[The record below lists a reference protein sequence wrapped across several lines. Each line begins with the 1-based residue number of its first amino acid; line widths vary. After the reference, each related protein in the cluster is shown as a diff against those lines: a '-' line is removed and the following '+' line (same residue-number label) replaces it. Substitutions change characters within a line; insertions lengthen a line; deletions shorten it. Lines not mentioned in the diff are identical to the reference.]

1 MKKRLLA
8 GVLASLMVLGMLTG
22 CNADKTGTGTN
33 DGVENV
39 SGSDMN
45 LGDENQDTG
54 KITLKVWAEEA
65 QLDTV
70 LKMIDSFIE
79 AYSGEAEF
87 EITLEAAS
95 DSDTRNLLLADVQNA
110 ADVFSFPDDQ
120 LNTMVAAG
128 ALAPVPNAEEI
139 SEQTVTEAIN
149 AATINGILYAYP
161 MTADNG
167 YFLYYN
173 KKYFNED
180 DVKTLDSILKICEEK
195 DKKFSMEL
203 NSGWYLYS
211 FFGNT
216 GMSMGL
222 NDDGI
227 TNYCDWNSTEGDIT
241 GVDVTKA
248 LIKIISSPGFVSQ
261 PDGSWTAQAQKD
273 EVIAAVSGVWNAMAV
288 RNAWG
293 DDYGACKL
301 PTYTVDGKQIQM
313 ASFTGYKMIGVN
325 YYSKNK
331 EWAYKLAQWLTNEQN
346 QTLRFVEQNQG
357 PANKVAAAS
366 DEVSKVPAIT
376 AVIEQSAYGTL
387 QRVGNNFWT
396 PCTEFVDTLIG
407 GEYDRSRLQDMLDKM
422 VKGITE

>member
-1 MKKRLLA
+1 MRKRLLA
-8 GVLASLMVLGMLTG
+8 YVLASLMVLGMLTG
-22 CNADKTGTGTN
+22 CNADKTGIN
-33 DGVENV
+33 EVPENAA
-39 SGSDMN
+39 GGDMVM
-45 LGDENQDTG
+45 GDENQDNG
-54 KITLKVWAEEA
+54 KIALTVWAEEA
-65 QLDTV
+65 QLSTV
-70 LKMIDSFIE
+70 QKMIDSFVE
-79 AYSGEAEF
+79 AHSGEAEF
-87 EITLEAAS
+87 EITLTAAA
-95 DSDTRNLLLADVQNA
+95 DSSTRHLLLADVQNA

-128 ALAPVPNAEEI
+128 ALAPVPNADEI
-139 SEQTVTEAIN
+139 SEQNVAEAVN

-173 KKYFNED
+173 KKYFGKE

-203 NSGWYLYS
+203 NSGWYLYA
-211 FFGNT
+211 FYGNT
-216 GMSMGL
+216 GMQMGL
-222 NDDGI
+222 NEDGI
-227 TNYCDWNSTEGDIT
+227 TNYCNWNTTEGDIT
-241 GVDVTKA
+241 GVDVAKS

-261 PDGSWTAQAQKD
+261 PDGSWTAQAEKD

-301 PTYTVDGKQIQM
+301 PTYTCDGKQIQM

-331 EWAYKLAQWLTNEQN
+331 EWAYKLAEWLTNEQN

-357 PANKVAAAS
+357 PSNKVAAAS

-396 PCTEFVDTLIG
+396 PCTEFVDTLLG
-407 GEYDRSRLQDMLDKM
+407 GEYDKSRLQDMLDKM

>member
-1 MKKRLLA
+1 MRKRLLA
-8 GVLASLMVLGMLTG
+8 AVLASLMVLGLLTG
-22 CNADKTGTGTN
+22 CNSDKTGADASDNVNGSDTVMENADQN
-33 DGVENV
+33 DGKV
-39 SGSDMN
+39 
-45 LGDENQDTG
+45 
-54 KITLKVWAEEA
+54 KLKVWAEEA

-70 LKMIDSFIE
+70 QKMLDSFIE
-79 AYSGEAEF
+79 AHSKEAEF
-87 EITLEAAS
+87 EITLESAA
-95 DSDTRNLLLADVQNA
+95 DSSTRHLLLADVQNG

-128 ALAPVPNAEEI
+128 ALAPVPNADEI
-139 SEQTVTEAIN
+139 GGRNVAEAVN
-149 AATINGILYAYP
+149 AATINGKLYAYP

-173 KKYFNED
+173 KKYFNEE
-180 DVKTLDSILKICEEK
+180 DVKTLDSILKICEK
-195 DKKFSMEL
+195 KGKKFSMEL
-203 NSGWYLYS
+203 NSGWYLYA

-216 GMSMGL
+216 GMKLGL
-222 NDDGI
+222 NEDGI
-227 TNYCDWNSTEGDIT
+227 TNYCNWNSTEGDIT
-241 GVDVTKA
+241 GVDVAKA
-248 LIKIISSPGFVSQ
+248 LIKIASSDGFISQ
-261 PDGSWTAQAQKD
+261 PDGSWTAQAAKD

-301 PTYTVDGKQIQM
+301 PTYTCDGKQIQM

-331 EWAYKLAQWLTNEQN
+331 EWAFKLAEWLTNEQN

-357 PANKVAAAS
+357 PSNKVAAAS

-387 QRVGNNFWT
+387 QRVGNSFWT
-396 PCTEFVDTLIG
+396 PCTEFADTLPV
-407 GEYDRSRLQDMLDKM
+407 GEYNSSVLQDMLDKL

>member
-1 MKKRLLA
+1 MRKRLLA

-22 CNADKTGTGTN
+22 CNADKNGTGTN

-39 SGSDMN
+39 SGSDTN
-45 LGDENQDTG
+45 LGNENQDTG
-54 KITLKVWAEEA
+54 KIALTVWAEEA
-65 QLDTV
+65 QHDTV
-70 LKMIDSFIE
+70 RKMIDSFIE

-87 EITLEAAS
+87 EITLQAAS
-95 DSDTRNLLLADVQNA
+95 DADTRNLLLADVQNA

-128 ALAPVPNAEEI
+128 ALAPVPNADEI
-139 SEQTVTEAIN
+139 IEQTVTEAVN

-173 KKYFNED
+173 KKYFNEN

-216 GMSMGL
+216 GMGMGL

-248 LIKIISSPGFVSQ
+248 LINTISSPGFVSQ

-301 PTYTVDGKQIQM
+301 PTYTCDGKQIQM

-331 EWAYKLAQWLTNEQN
+331 EWAYKLAQWITNEQN

-376 AVIEQSAYGTL
+376 AVIEQSQYGML

-407 GEYDRSRLQDMLDKM
+407 GEYDTSRLQDMLDKM

>member
-1 MKKRLLA
+1 MRKRLLA

-22 CNADKTGTGTN
+22 CNSDKTGTN
-33 DGVENV
+33 ELPENV
-39 SGSDMN
+39 AGGDTVI
-45 LGDENQDTG
+45 GDENQDTG

-65 QLDTV
+65 QRDTV
-70 LKMIDSFIE
+70 QKMIDSFIE
-79 AYSGEAEF
+79 AHSGEAEF

-95 DSDTRNLLLADVQNA
+95 DSSTRHLLLADVQNA

-139 SEQTVTEAIN
+139 SGQNVAEAVN

-173 KKYFNED
+173 KKYFSKD
-180 DVKTLDSILKICEEK
+180 DMKTLDSILEICEK
-195 DKKFSMEL
+195 KGKKFSMEL

-211 FFGNT
+211 FYGNT
-216 GMSMGL
+216 GMQMGL
-222 NDDGI
+222 NEDGI
-227 TNYCDWNSTEGDIT
+227 TNYCNWNTTEGDIT
-241 GVDVTKA
+241 GIDVTKA
-248 LIKIISSPGFVSQ
+248 LINIISSPGFVSQ
-261 PDGSWTAQAQKD
+261 PDGSWTAQAEKD

-301 PTYTVDGKQIQM
+301 PTYTCDGKQIQM

-331 EWAYKLAQWLTNEQN
+331 EWAYKLAEWITNEQN

-357 PANKVAAAS
+357 PSNKVAASS
-366 DEVSKVPAIT
+366 DAVSKVPAIT

-396 PCTEFVDTLIG
+396 PCTEFVDTLVG

>member
-1 MKKRLLA
+1 MRKRLLA
-8 GVLASLMVLGMLTG
+8 YVLASLMFLGMLTG
-22 CNADKTGTGTN
+22 CNSDKTGIN
-33 DGVENV
+33 EVPENAA
-39 SGSDMN
+39 GGDMVM
-45 LGDENQDTG
+45 GDENQDNG
-54 KITLKVWAEEA
+54 KIALTVWAEEA
-65 QLDTV
+65 QLSTV
-70 LKMIDSFIE
+70 QKMIDSFVE
-79 AYSGEAEF
+79 VHSGEAEF
-87 EITLEAAS
+87 EITLTAAS
-95 DSDTRNLLLADVQNA
+95 DSSTRHLLLADVQNA

-128 ALAPVPNAEEI
+128 ALAPVPNADEI
-139 SEQTVTEAIN
+139 GGQNVAEAVN

-173 KKYFNED
+173 KKYFGKE

-203 NSGWYLYS
+203 NSGWYLYA
-211 FFGNT
+211 FYGNT
-216 GMSMGL
+216 GMQMGL
-222 NDDGI
+222 NEDGI
-227 TNYCDWNSTEGDIT
+227 TNYCNWNTTEGDIT
-241 GVDVTKA
+241 GVDVVKS

-261 PDGSWTAQAQKD
+261 PDGSWTAQAEKD

-301 PTYTVDGKQIQM
+301 PTYTCDGKQIQM

-331 EWAYKLAQWLTNEQN
+331 EWAFKLAEWLTNEQN

-357 PANKVAAAS
+357 PSNKVAAAS

-396 PCTEFVDTLIG
+396 PCNEFVNTLLE
-407 GEYDRSRLQDMLDKM
+407 GEYDKGRLQDMLDKM